1 MISMR
6 GTLLPAL
13 LAALWLGNTCAA
25 QPPAYGTPASY
36 RLYNPSTMGPRLPGC
51 NRCEPIPCPNP
62 GCSLDNPRGTGMDDP
77 WRPPHVWPQTRYPVI
92 PAYTRPSYGFY
103 ETSWRVL
110 PLCNPTPTTAGPVM
124 YPVAL
129 QNQPAPTQAPLPRPP
144 VVPPAVQRAPAG
156 TPGANPPV
164 PTLPNATPPA
174 ATPPAATPPGTGP
187 AGDRL
192 RGPATAPAGPPRA
205 VDPMQ
210 LGPPKAAPTD
220 ELQPQPPK
228 ATPPATGLK
237 GANQGAVPNSPPQR
251 AAVSNLPPQ
260 RAAMLDLQSEEAPEV
275 RVQPF

>member
-13 LAALWLGNTCAA
+13 LAALWLGNSCAA

-36 RLYNPSTMGPRLPGC
+36 RLYNPSTLGPRLPGC

-62 GCSLDNPRGTGMDDP
+62 GCSLDNPRGTGIDDP
-77 WRPPHVWPQTRYPVI
+77 WRPPHMWPQTRYPVI

-124 YPVAL
+124 YPVAS
-129 QNQPAPTQAPLPRPP
+129 QNPPVPTPASPGPLPRPP
-144 VVPPAVQRAPAG
+144 VVPPAVQPAPTG

-164 PTLPNATPPA
+164 PTLPGATPPA
-174 ATPPAATPPGTGP
+174 VTPPGAVTP
-187 AGDRL
+187 GDRL
-192 RGPATAPAGPPRA
+192 KGPAAPAGPPKA
-205 VDPMQ
+205 VAPMD

-228 ATPPATGLK
+228 ATPPAAGLK
-237 GANQGAVPNSPPQR
+237 GRNQGAVPNSPPQR
-251 AAVSNLPPQ
+251 AA
-260 RAAMLDLQSEEAPEV
+260 MLDSQSEDAPEI